1 MLVYQRVSSEHAHAF
16 AQSWAQQAKTLPFGI
31 VWLVFLPRFQKCIRL
46 EWNFLHQLIKDT
58 LGCHRHPH
66 LSAAPE
72 TCQDSSWIHFVIR
85 RASVKQKRTSGVE
98 QHIDGTL
105 HNYCIN
111 LQIGCF
117 CSHLWQIR
125 NSSLKWGVSL
135 IECARSHRVRHRRVV
150 HWSLFLFAW
159 IVVELVRHRRFT
171 QAAARGVARSV
182 C

>member
-1 MLVYQRVSSEHAHAF
+1 MH
-16 AQSWAQQAKTLPFGI
+16 TP
-31 VWLVFLPRFQKCIRL
+31 LPRVGPRYCPRLCPLVLFDLFFWWGFKSVYVL
-46 EWNFLHQLIKDT
+46 EWNLLHQLIKDT

-85 RASVKQKRTSGVE
+85 WASVKQKRTSGVE

-111 LQIGCF
+111 LQICCF

-125 NSSLKWGVSL
+125 SSSLKWGVSL
-135 IECARSHRVRHRRVV
+135 IECARSHRVRHRGVV